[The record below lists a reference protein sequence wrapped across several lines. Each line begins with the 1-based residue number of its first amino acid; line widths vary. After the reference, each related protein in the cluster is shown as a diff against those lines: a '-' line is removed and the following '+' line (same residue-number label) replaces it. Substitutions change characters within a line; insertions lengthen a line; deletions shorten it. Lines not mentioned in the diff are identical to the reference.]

1 MRFDADELEEQNSL
15 DRVKYKMSKRKDRN
29 NESNRTKHKVRAK
42 RKRRAEISIG
52 DSRGRRKR
60 FLSAFGGRPSLS
72 KQRGSHDTKSPSS
85 SRTRK

>member
-42 RKRRAEISIG
+42 RFLRPRLSPIDISV
-52 DSRGRRKR
+52 RR
-60 FLSAFGGRPSLS
+60 FL
-72 KQRGSHDTKSPSS
+72 
-85 SRTRK
+85 